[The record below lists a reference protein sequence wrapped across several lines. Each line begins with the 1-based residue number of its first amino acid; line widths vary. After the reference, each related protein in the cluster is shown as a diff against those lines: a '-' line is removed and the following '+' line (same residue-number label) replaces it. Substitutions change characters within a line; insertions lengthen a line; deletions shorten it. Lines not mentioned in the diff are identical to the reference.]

1 MGSGEAVNCDRATV
15 QRLTAPQ
22 LAALYERVEK
32 ERAVSG
38 ALFAFSHHQS
48 ETWLLFGRALS
59 QYERQTMERAY
70 KSTMEGHGVMDATI
84 VWML

>member
-1 MGSGEAVNCDRATV
+1 MGSGEAVNCDRAAV
-15 QRLTAPQ
+15 QR
-22 LAALYERVEK
+22 R
-32 ERAVSG
+32 
-38 ALFAFSHHQS
+38 
-48 ETWLLFGRALS
+48 LLFGRALS